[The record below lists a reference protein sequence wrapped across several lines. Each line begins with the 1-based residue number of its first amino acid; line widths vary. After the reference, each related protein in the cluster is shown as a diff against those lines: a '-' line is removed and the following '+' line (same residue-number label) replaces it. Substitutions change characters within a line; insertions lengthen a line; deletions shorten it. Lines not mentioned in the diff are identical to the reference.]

1 MIKPNATVGDQP
13 VPTDPARRRR
23 RSPRVNPQQ
32 PPLPLADPLSALSSP
47 LSAVRDLPG
56 LDDVAERYPDRKVSV
71 SARHKPLEIYS
82 GKPNQQGSFAL
93 DSQEFFLVI
102 SQFFREALPL
112 RIIILMIAC
121 QRAGGQIEL
130 TQEEMGT
137 VLDITRPK
145 INEAL
150 KEIMEHGILFKKA
163 PGVYQFNPPYSYRV
177 AEFIPATDG
186 QPAQMIRVEQADRI
200 SEIRGDAGLPD
211 RVRFPSLD
219 AMRTAIEE
227 LRKERAAE
235 RAARAA
241 KRKAAEKDKG
251 KAI

>member
-1 MIKPNATVGDQP
+1 M
-13 VPTDPARRRR
+13 PTNPARRRR
-23 RSPRVNPQQ
+23 SSPGTTSVQ

-47 LSAVRDLPG
+47 LTPVRDLEG
-56 LDDVAERYPDRKVSV
+56 LDELAERYPDRKVSV

-82 GKPNQQGSFAL
+82 GKADQQGSFSL

-102 SQFFREALPL
+102 AQFFREALPL

-121 QRAGGQIEL
+121 QRAGGQVEL

-145 INEAL
+145 INDAL
-150 KEIMEHGILFKKA
+150 QEIMEHGIVYKVR

-177 AEFIPATDG
+177 AEFVPATG
-186 QPAQMIRVEQADRI
+186 EQPAQMIRVEQADRI
-200 SEIRGDAGLPD
+200 SEIRSNTALPE
-211 RVRFPSLD
+211 RVRFPSLE

-227 LRKERAAE
+227 LRRARAEE
-235 RAARAA
+235 RAAR
-241 KRKAAEKDKG
+241 RKARQEKG
-251 KAI
+251 RTTS